1 MMVSAFPGRPV
12 PRPAARRPPQVLLR
26 SVAVV
31 GVLTLCW
38 STSFRDRHE
47 ESAGDGTAFSHPQ
60 VTPRPESRT
69 SYGLRASGQAS
80 EKGSRRLLILGGN
93 GYVGREVCKLSVERG
108 WQVTSL
114 SRRGENPE
122 PGNPQ
127 LDQVRWVKGNA
138 ADADTLRQ
146 LVGEADAAVHVSGSK
161 SVADETSTYDTVTR
175 KTAFNLINALKQK
188 FRMPFSAPTPVMF
201 VSAAEAGWPDVNF
214 GPQVEEAAPGWLK
227 EYLMAKR
234 AVERELTSSRESI
247 RPVMFRPSLIW
258 SWTKFD
264 VLPVIPVFNALN
276 ALGVP
281 FVDKTVTVSTLS
293 KAIMAGL
300 EDDGLSG
307 VQRFE
312 QMEQLET
319 RI

>member
-1 MMVSAFPGRPV
+1 MVSASLGRPV

-127 LDQVRWVKGNA
+127 LDQVRWVK
-138 ADADTLRQ
+138 
-146 LVGEADAAVHVSGSK
+146 
-161 SVADETSTYDTVTR
+161 
-175 KTAFNLINALKQK
+175 
-188 FRMPFSAPTPVMF
+188 
-201 VSAAEAGWPDVNF
+201 
-214 GPQVEEAAPGWLK
+214 
-227 EYLMAKR
+227 
-234 AVERELTSSRESI
+234 
-247 RPVMFRPSLIW
+247 
-258 SWTKFD
+258 
-264 VLPVIPVFNALN
+264 
-276 ALGVP
+276 
-281 FVDKTVTVSTLS
+281 
-293 KAIMAGL
+293 
-300 EDDGLSG
+300 
-307 VQRFE
+307 
-312 QMEQLET
+312 
-319 RI
+319 